1 MHILV
6 HVLPNTRFIDSEHF
20 VNTIN
25 TCTTENFNCVFRE
38 TIKVE
43 VIWFLHGILQL
54 TCPTRMQSIR
64 LQILVHNVTKQMWSA
79 EKGANLN
86 VSVAACCPGEQLD
99 FVHVALTTDDLCIQF
114 QVRSVDCTQ

>member
-20 VNTIN
+20 VNTID

-43 VIWFLHGILQL
+43 VIWFLHGILQFNMSYQNAKY
-54 TCPTRMQSIR
+54 TTANFSSQCDKT
-64 LQILVHNVTKQMWSA
+64 NV
-79 EKGANLN
+79 
-86 VSVAACCPGEQLD
+86 VC
-99 FVHVALTTDDLCIQF
+99 
-114 QVRSVDCTQ
+114 